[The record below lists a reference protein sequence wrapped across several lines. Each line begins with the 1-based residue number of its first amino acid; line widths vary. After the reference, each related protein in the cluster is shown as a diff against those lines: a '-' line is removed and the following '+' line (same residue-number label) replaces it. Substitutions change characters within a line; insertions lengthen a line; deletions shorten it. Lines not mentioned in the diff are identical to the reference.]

1 MCKSLRFGRGLSP
14 TLMIKIAYFST
25 TGIFHYN
32 QKIFRSCMHTNLEL
46 IFDNSIPRLG
56 QGLASSLI
64 PWHEGLNMRRDVSS
78 CLHRDNNVIITLSFQ
93 N

>member
-14 TLMIKIAYFST
+14 TLMIKIACFST

-56 QGLASSLI
+56 IQLFLDITFVTETYNMTVCIRSL
-64 PWHEGLNMRRDVSS
+64 
-78 CLHRDNNVIITLSFQ
+78 F
-93 N
+93 